1 MTTNYDVIIIG
12 GGPGGY
18 VAAIRCAQLGMKTAV
33 IEKWI
38 RPGGDPALGGTCLN
52 AGCIPSKALLESSE
66 RFEELKS
73 GHAAAHGISADNIRI
88 DIAAMIARKEK
99 IVSELTGGIAQLFKA
114 NKIDWH
120 QGHGTLLADHQV
132 ALLLNNGDEQ
142 TLRSDNIILAPGSIP
157 AALPSA
163 PFDGDRIV
171 DSSAALDWTTAPP
184 RLGIIGAGVIGLE
197 LGSLWRRLG
206 SKVVILEALEN
217 FLPAADTQIA
227 RLAKR
232 ELSKQGLDIRLGAK
246 LESAETNGNAVTLT
260 YSGSK
265 GQQSLTVDRLIVAV
279 GRKPNTADCISPD
292 AGITLDDAGRIEVDE
307 FCQTGQPGI
316 WAIGDAVRGPMLA
329 HKASEEGIA
338 VAERI
343 AGQKPD
349 INYDA
354 IPFIIY
360 TQPEIAWVGATE
372 QTLKSAGTDYRS
384 GSFNFAANGRATA
397 MQAATGQVKV
407 LADAQTDRILG
418 VHIIGPMASELI
430 GQAVIAIESENTAED
445 LARSIFAHPTLS
457 EALHEAALA
466 VDGRMIHGVNRRR

>member
-38 RPGGDPALGGTCLN
+38 RPGGEPALGGTCLN
-52 AGCIPSKALLESSE
+52 VGCIPSKALLESSE
-66 RFEELKS
+66 RFDELAS

-132 ALLLNNGDEQ
+132 ALQLNDGDTQ
-142 TLRSDNIILAPGSIP
+142 TLRADNIILAPGSIP

-206 SKVVILEALEN
+206 SEVVILEALEN

-246 LESAETNGNAVTLT
+246 LESAETNGNDVTLT
-260 YSGSK
+260 YSDSK
-265 GQQSLTVDRLIVAV
+265 GQQSLTVDHLIVAV
-279 GRKPNTADCISPD
+279 GRKPNTAACISAD
-292 AGITLDDAGRIEVDE
+292 AGITLDGAGCIEVDE
-307 FCQTGQPGI
+307 FCQTSQPGI

-349 INYDA
+349 INYNA

-372 QTLKSAGTDYRS
+372 QALKSAGIDYRS
-384 GSFNFAANGRATA
+384 GSFNFAANGRAKA
-397 MQAATGQVKV
+397 MQAANGQVKV